1 MEIIEAAG
9 LEIFLYRT
17 AIRQGACWTST
28 VAPGLWLGTLAQ
40 GSVAIDRQPAA
51 WAPGMAARFW
61 SADPFPSHH
70 TATGDGMVAGVFLRV
85 KPDAVA
91 DLLGPEAERLT
102 AGRPDGARP
111 DGARPDGAHVVDLP
125 MALIWRMLG
134 TSGPAIS
141 RRLHL
146 TAMAL
151 HMLGLALDT
160 IGDADTVAPPAR
172 LSAGDIE
179 RLHAARDILLG
190 NLAAPPDVPMLA
202 RMVGLNTRKLG
213 QGFRLLF
220 GSPVYAFVKSR
231 RLEEARRLIE
241 DEGLGVA
248 QAAWRV
254 GYSPAHLSTAFRR
267 HHGVAPTALR
277 QQI

>member
-17 AIRQGACWTST
+17 TIHQGACWTST

-85 KPDAVA
+85 KPDALA
-91 DLLGPEAERLT
+91 DLLGPEVERLT
-102 AGRPDGARP
+102 AGRPDGP
-111 DGARPDGAHVVDLP
+111 QSDGTHVVDLP

-134 TSGPAIS
+134 TSGPPAS

-151 HMLGLALDT
+151 HLLGLALDT
-160 IGDADTVAPPAR
+160 IGDADTVAPSAR

-267 HHGVAPTALR
+267 HHGVVPTALR